1 MSAEDDDRLLES
13 LGKAIAPPRAE
24 PSEAEIEGLRRAVA
38 ENFERARSSR
48 GFGAWWG
55 RRQLRG
61 RRAVVALAAAVA
73 LTTTG
78 TAVAV
83 GTGVGISA
91 PLRRVA
97 RAVGL
102 PVASPA
108 MARTKE
114 ACGRLRAALVA
125 RNAGDVRK
133 GAEELRARADELDA
147 SERAAVL
154 AEKEALL
161 AEADRFLKA
170 LDARAEERK
179 RSRPPA
185 PARRE
190 DDEGPE
196 ELENGLEAPLFEE
209 DDDEGPG
216 DLDEEGPPSKKGH
229 GFEWRGP
236 APHEMGH
243 DAEGGGVDEDDDDH
257 DDDEEDHGQ
266 EKKEGPDEPSDL

>member
-13 LGKAIAPPRAE
+13 LGKALAPPRAE
-24 PSEAEIEGLRRAVA
+24 PSEGEIEGLRRAVA
-38 ENFERARSSR
+38 DNFERAKVRSSR

-61 RRAVVALAAAVA
+61 RRAVVALAAEVA

-114 ACGRLRAALVA
+114 ACGRLRAALVG

-133 GAEELRARADELDA
+133 GAEELRARAADLDA
-147 SERAAVL
+147 SERGAVL

-170 LDARAEERK
+170 LDAKAEERK

-185 PARRE
+185 PVGRD
-190 DDEGPE
+190 DDEGPG
-196 ELENGLEAPLFEE
+196 ELEKELEAPLFEE

-216 DLDEEGPPSKKGH
+216 DLEEEEPPSKKGH
-229 GFEWRGP
+229 EFEWRGP

-243 DAEGGGVDEDDDDH
+243 DAEGGGVDEDDH
-257 DDDEEDHGQ
+257 DDDEDHGP
-266 EKKEGPDEPSDL
+266 EKKEEPDEPSDL